1 MSKKRKPQVNPYC
14 PVPGCRT
21 KAPHT
26 DDKLVNGLLLLTS
39 SSVGYARLTEWA
51 RDVMIELR
59 DSMTRDLEAK
69 QYAGYFFRLR
79 QVEELYFRVLY
90 LIFVAT
96 PEEIPHV
103 LSGEPPNGLSAMYQ
117 KVNELV
123 MEGRGALQKKHAGL
137 TYGEFTAMGMLNSG
151 AHISFLG
158 LLTWQA
164 IPQHPEYLTSERIQ
178 AYIEH
183 LQKYVS
189 YLNHIH
195 ELFKAGRDKSTVLG
209 ALQQMHRPVPIAKTP

>member
-1 MSKKRKPQVNPYC
+1 MKKKRKNPPNSHC

-26 DDKLVNGLLLLTS
+26 DDNLVKGLQLMTV
-39 SSVGYARLTEWA
+39 SSVGYGNLTEWA

-59 DSMTRDLEAK
+59 DSITRDLDAR

-90 LIFVAT
+90 LIFIAK
-96 PEEIPHV
+96 PEEIPHL
-103 LSGEPPNGLSAMYQ
+103 LSGEPPNGLSSMYE
-117 KVNELV
+117 KVNEVV

-137 TYGEFTAMGMLNSG
+137 NYGEFTAMGMLNSG
-151 AHISFLG
+151 AHMSFLG

-164 IPQHPEYLTSERIQ
+164 IPQHPEYLTPERMQ
-178 AYIEH
+178 AGH
-183 LQKYVS
+183 KQGK
-189 YLNHIH
+189 
-195 ELFKAGRDKSTVLG
+195 LG
-209 ALQQMHRPVPIAKTP
+209 HTRTKW